1 MKVSDTINRC
11 MCLLVALAIAV
22 VPLGCRNPAQ
32 STLPPSAI
40 SPPGTPVPIL
50 AKGDVYADETE
61 LDPATPIQPGD
72 VLNVVI
78 RRGAGEEEL
87 SAHVHKTGL
96 TSLSFAEVEVQ
107 GLTADQAAMRI
118 QEAVQPFMRNPYVQV
133 RIKRDRLKIKRVF
146 VFGAVKK
153 PGMYPMNRHMTVM
166 EALLAAEN
174 YKETALLEEI
184 RVIRGNLD
192 RPEVLTAD
200 LARLFTYGDRARNL
214 ALQENDVVY
223 VPREPLGDATEAA
236 RKLVPI
242 VQVVMAPLQA
252 AFIGKVLSDND

>member
-1 MKVSDTINRC
+1 MKVYDIPNRC
-11 MCLLVALAIAV
+11 VCLLVALTIAV
-22 VPLGCRNPAQ
+22 GLAACRNPAQ

-40 SPPGTPVPIL
+40 SPPGTPVPVL
-50 AKGDVYADETE
+50 AKGDVYEDETE
-61 LDPATPIQPGD
+61 LDAETPIQPGD
-72 VLNVVI
+72 VLDILI
-78 RRGAGEEEL
+78 RRGAGEEKV
-87 SAHVHKTGL
+87 SGHVHKTGWM
-96 TSLSFAEVEVQ
+96 SLSFAEVEVQ

-118 QEAVQPFMRNPYVQV
+118 QEAMKPFMRHPHVQV

-146 VFGAVKK
+146 IFGAVEK
-153 PGMYPMNRHMTVM
+153 PGMYPMSRHMTVM

-200 LARLFTYGDRARNL
+200 LARLFTYGDQTRNL

-223 VPREPLGDATEAA
+223 VPREPLGDASEAA